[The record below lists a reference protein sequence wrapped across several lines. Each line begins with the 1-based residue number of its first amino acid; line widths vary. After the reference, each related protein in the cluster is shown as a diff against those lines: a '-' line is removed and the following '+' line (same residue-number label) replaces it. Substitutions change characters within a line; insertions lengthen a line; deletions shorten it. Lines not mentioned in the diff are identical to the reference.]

1 MLTCMCTA
9 YEFGK
14 RSGRFPVRLTEEA
27 AAELS
32 GLEGLSFLRPT
43 LRAPVVDAGG
53 RLEVMRWGFS
63 RPFSHAVVNAREDKL
78 EGVMWKAAMS
88 ERRCLIPAAAYYEWS
103 GPKGAKRTHRFTHAA
118 GEWLWIAGIWEE
130 HAELGKCF
138 SMITTEPTGA
148 VLGVHDRMPAVLLP
162 EETGVFLDGGMRT
175 FRPVAGL
182 LQVADTANPLV
193 KAGNP
198 PRQGELF

>member
-63 RPFSHAVVNAREDKL
+63 WTGGCGLSARWRDCSRWRIRL
-78 EGVMWKAAMS
+78 TRW
-88 ERRCLIPAAAYYEWS
+88 
-103 GPKGAKRTHRFTHAA
+103 
-118 GEWLWIAGIWEE
+118 
-130 HAELGKCF
+130 
-138 SMITTEPTGA
+138 
-148 VLGVHDRMPAVLLP
+148 
-162 EETGVFLDGGMRT
+162 
-175 FRPVAGL
+175 
-182 LQVADTANPLV
+182 
-193 KAGNP
+193 
-198 PRQGELF
+198 